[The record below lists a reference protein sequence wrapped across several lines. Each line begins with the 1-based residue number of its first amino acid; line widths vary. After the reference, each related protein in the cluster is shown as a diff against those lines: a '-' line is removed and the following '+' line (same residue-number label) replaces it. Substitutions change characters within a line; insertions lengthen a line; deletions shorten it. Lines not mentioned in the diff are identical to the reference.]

1 MTKLCFFVV
10 NFFLLKKK
18 TTFVQETSEMG
29 KENVWRAC
37 QQISAERGY
46 KKRSPTYSCI
56 LNPNGALAFR
66 RTWIVARQ
74 PNMPR
79 HDTRLQT
86 PSFKWTR
93 MRNERLFSI
102 IVCVVMV
109 LFFRASLFT
118 LLLASIRYI
127 YAIAPDYPL
136 RECKTNRRRKVARR
150 ELFKEEKVNEKI
162 EQIVKSK
169 EWGVKR

>member
-102 IVCVVMV
+102 IFCCHGP
-109 LFFRASLFT
+109 LFSRFSFH
-118 LLLASIRYI
+118 SFIGKHSVH
-127 YAIAPDYPL
+127 L
-136 RECKTNRRRKVARR
+136 RHCSWLSFERMQ
-150 ELFKEEKVNEKI
+150 NEQKKKSSKKR
-162 EQIVKSK
+162 IV
-169 EWGVKR
+169 